1 MQNLQSIWQK
11 WLINLV
17 FLWFLIID
25 DSTGTDNGM
34 FTIIVGSTI
43 QNKRNTVREVLD
55 EDIFYIGENS
65 VGKLQNLS

>member
-1 MQNLQSIWQK
+1 MQKLQSIWQK
-11 WLINLV
+11 WLMNLV

-25 DSTGTDNGM
+25 DSTDTDNGM
-34 FTIIVGSTI
+34 LPIIVGSTI